1 MRNENE
7 NFNKKTEEREWN
19 EKGKPF
25 LVENVFKEE
34 FQSASLWRVQHTWI
48 KAIEQMYDTKMFLKA
63 EHRPHKTDI
72 LLCRKIA

>member
-34 FQSASLWRVQHTWI
+34 FQSASL
-48 KAIEQMYDTKMFLKA
+48 
-63 EHRPHKTDI
+63 
-72 LLCRKIA
+72 